1 MRKIIFFFSIVIFS
15 NIGVVIAQNDSNSQ
29 QNWITQYPSNVDL
42 PFSKLELNKLEEA
55 YGQNLNDQILDRPIR
70 VKDIKDIL
78 RNRIDIYQE
87 NIKDVST
94 IPLLSNVPIFNIYN
108 HKLNR
113 PVFNRNN
120 FNPLLYNFNFFLK
133 TKQIYRVDNTN
144 YLIVIKPREL
154 KWESLL

>member
-15 NIGVVIAQNDSNSQ
+15 NIGALIAQNDFKKHNE
-29 QNWITQYPSNVDL
+29 WVTHYPSNVDL
-42 PFSKLELNKLEEA
+42 PFSKSELKKLEEA

-70 VKDIKDIL
+70 IKDIKDIL
-78 RNRIDIYQE
+78 RNRINIYQE

-144 YLIVIKPREL
+144 FLVVIKPREL
-154 KWESLL
+154 K

>member
-1 MRKIIFFFSIVIFS
+1 MRKIIFFFSIVVFS

-29 QNWITQYPSNVDL
+29 QTWITQYPSNVEL
-42 PFSKLELNKLEEA
+42 PLSHDERIKLDNA
-55 YGQNLNDQILDRPIR
+55 YGSELKNQILDRPIR

-120 FNPLLYNFNFFLK
+120 FNPLLYNFNFFSK

-154 KWESLL
+154 K

>member
-29 QNWITQYPSNVDL
+29 QTWITQYPSNVEL
-42 PFSKLELNKLEEA
+42 PLSHDERIKLDNA
-55 YGQNLNDQILDRPIR
+55 YGSELKNQILDRPIR

-154 KWESLL
+154 K

>member
-1 MRKIIFFFSIVIFS
+1 MRKIIYIFSILIFT
-15 NIGVVIAQNDSNSQ
+15 NIGAIIAQNDVKKYDK
-29 QNWITQYPSNVDL
+29 WVTYYPSNVDL

-55 YGQNLNDQILDRPIR
+55 YGQNLNDQILDRTIR

-78 RNRIDIYQE
+78 RNRIHIYQE
-87 NIKDVST
+87 NIKDVS
-94 IPLLSNVPIFNIYN
+94 IVPLLSNVPIFNIYN
-108 HKLNR
+108 HRLNR

-120 FNPLLYNFNFFLK
+120 FNPLLYNFNFFSK

-154 KWESLL
+154 K

>member
-15 NIGVVIAQNDSNSQ
+15 NIGALIAQNDFKKHNE
-29 QNWITQYPSNVDL
+29 WVTHYPSNVDL
-42 PFSKLELNKLEEA
+42 PFSKSELKKLEEA

-78 RNRIDIYQE
+78 RNRVNIYQE
-87 NIKDVST
+87 NIKDLST
-94 IPLLSNVPIFNIYN
+94 IPLLSNIPTFDIYN

-144 YLIVIKPREL
+144 FLVVIKPREL
-154 KWESLL
+154 K

>member
-15 NIGVVIAQNDSNSQ
+15 NIGALIAQNDFKKHNE
-29 QNWITQYPSNVDL
+29 WVTHYPSNVDL
-42 PFSKLELNKLEEA
+42 PFSKSELKKLEEA

-78 RNRIDIYQE
+78 RNRVNIYQE
-87 NIKDVST
+87 NIKDLST
-94 IPLLSNVPIFNIYN
+94 IPLLSNIPTFDIYN

-133 TKQIYRVDNTN
+133 SKQIYRVDNTN
-144 YLIVIKPREL
+144 FLVVINPREL
-154 KWESLL
+154 K

>member
-29 QNWITQYPSNVDL
+29 QTWITQYPSNVEL
-42 PFSKLELNKLEEA
+42 PLSHDERIKLDNA
-55 YGQNLNDQILDRPIR
+55 YGSELKNQILDRPIR

-120 FNPLLYNFNFFLK
+120 FNPLLYNFNFFSK

-154 KWESLL
+154 K

>member
-15 NIGVVIAQNDSNSQ
+15 NIGALIAQNDFKKHNE
-29 QNWITQYPSNVDL
+29 WVTHYPSNVDL
-42 PFSKLELNKLEEA
+42 PFSKSELKKLEEA

-70 VKDIKDIL
+70 IKDIKDIL
-78 RNRIDIYQE
+78 RNRIHIYQE

-94 IPLLSNVPIFNIYN
+94 IPLLSNVPTFDIYN
-108 HKLNR
+108 YNLNR
-113 PVFNRNN
+113 PIFNRND

-144 YLIVIKPREL
+144 FLVVIKPREL
-154 KWESLL
+154 K

>member
-15 NIGVVIAQNDSNSQ
+15 NIGALIAQNDFKKHNE
-29 QNWITQYPSNVDL
+29 WVTHYPSNVDL
-42 PFSKLELNKLEEA
+42 PFSKSELKKLEEA

-70 VKDIKDIL
+70 IKDIKDIL
-78 RNRIDIYQE
+78 RNRVNIYQE
-87 NIKDVST
+87 NIKDLST
-94 IPLLSNVPIFNIYN
+94 IPLLSNIPTFDIYN

-144 YLIVIKPREL
+144 FLVVIKPREL
-154 KWESLL
+154 K

>member
-15 NIGVVIAQNDSNSQ
+15 NIGALIAQNDFKKHNE
-29 QNWITQYPSNVDL
+29 WVTHYPSNVDL
-42 PFSKLELNKLEEA
+42 PFSKSELKKLEEA

-70 VKDIKDIL
+70 IKDIKDIL
-78 RNRIDIYQE
+78 RNRVNIYQE

-94 IPLLSNVPIFNIYN
+94 IPLLSNISTFDIYNHNLSRPIFN
-108 HKLNR
+108 
-113 PVFNRNN
+113 RND

-144 YLIVIKPREL
+144 FLVVIKPREL
-154 KWESLL
+154 K

>member
-15 NIGVVIAQNDSNSQ
+15 NIGALIAQNDFKKHNE
-29 QNWITQYPSNVDL
+29 WVTHYPSNVDL
-42 PFSKLELNKLEEA
+42 PFSKSELKKLEEA

-70 VKDIKDIL
+70 IKDIKDIL
-78 RNRIDIYQE
+78 RNRVNIYQE

-94 IPLLSNVPIFNIYN
+94 IPLLSNIPTFDIYN

-144 YLIVIKPREL
+144 FLVVIKPREL
-154 KWESLL
+154 K

>member
-15 NIGVVIAQNDSNSQ
+15 NIGALIAQNDFKKHNE
-29 QNWITQYPSNVDL
+29 WVTHYPSNVDL
-42 PFSKLELNKLEEA
+42 PFSKSELKKLEEA

-78 RNRIDIYQE
+78 RNRVDIYQE

-94 IPLLSNVPIFNIYN
+94 IPLLSNIPTFDIYN

-144 YLIVIKPREL
+144 FLVVIKPREL
-154 KWESLL
+154 K